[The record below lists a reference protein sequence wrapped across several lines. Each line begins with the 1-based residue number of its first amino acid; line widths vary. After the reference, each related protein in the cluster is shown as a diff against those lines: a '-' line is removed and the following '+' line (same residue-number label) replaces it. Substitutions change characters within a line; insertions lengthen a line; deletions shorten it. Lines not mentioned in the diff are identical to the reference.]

1 MLSVAFW
8 PFRLSFLTLLGLF
21 LSSSCTASANE
32 MAFSGF
38 GSVGYSYENEPDIG
52 YLRNISQPPDVE
64 RNGSFL
70 PDSNFGVQVDWALNY
85 QWSLTA
91 QWVLED
97 RVEQDFNNVTELA
110 FIRYLPDANW
120 DLRIGRVGLN
130 AYTAADSRRIDYAH
144 LWVRPPQEL
153 YGSIFYDSIDGL
165 DVTYRSSIN
174 EVNWSASLQYGAIS
188 QVIEDE
194 RTKDHSE
201 ASSDHTLAI
210 ALTFD
215 YHEWSG
221 RFSFVDVADLTV
233 SLGPNSQQ
241 AQLGIAQLAQA
252 GLGAASL
259 EAAEIYAQSNLNGE
273 SVKYW
278 QVGLGYFDG
287 EWQMQSELFY
297 VAGMKQAI
305 PQGSGGYLMLG
316 RSIHRF
322 TPYATVSFFEPTRD
336 IVKAQSDWGL
346 ISPQLGQ
353 FQQLIISGINSTYI
367 DQNTYSLGIR
377 WDIHP
382 QVAIKGQFDYIQIND
397 VGYGLWAADGRSST
411 QGRDVQLY
419 TLSVNFIF

>member
-1 MLSVAFW
+1 M
-8 PFRLSFLTLLGLF
+8 
-21 LSSSCTASANE
+21 
-32 MAFSGF
+32 
-38 GSVGYSYENEPDIG
+38 
-52 YLRNISQPPDVE
+52 
-64 RNGSFL
+64 
-70 PDSNFGVQVDWALNY
+70 
-85 QWSLTA
+85 
-91 QWVLED
+91 
-97 RVEQDFNNVTELA
+97 
-110 FIRYLPDANW
+110 
-120 DLRIGRVGLN
+120 
-130 AYTAADSRRIDYAH
+130 
-144 LWVRPPQEL
+144 
-153 YGSIFYDSIDGL
+153 
-165 DVTYRSSIN
+165 
-174 EVNWSASLQYGAIS
+174 
-188 QVIEDE
+188 
-194 RTKDHSE
+194 
-201 ASSDHTLAI
+201 AI

-322 TPYATVSFFEPTRD
+322 TPYATVSFFEPARD

-382 QVAIKGQFDYIQIND
+382 QVAIKGQFDYIQIHD